1 MYVSEKLLPEYLQFI
16 DVHLSLRILDFHIS
30 KADNTTK
37 KEELIKFKK
46 TQILKTKLF
55 SQIYLFLEEN
65 PTLKS
70 DEELQALK
78 ESENKLVS
86 YEETLKDKIIGF
98 LNIVNNIKNDPS
110 FDFTTPINKKIVNL
124 KLFVEK

>member
-1 MYVSEKLLPEYLQFI
+1 M
-16 DVHLSLRILDFHIS
+16 
-30 KADNTTK
+30 
-37 KEELIKFKK
+37 IKFKK